1 MEGSATLEATGADVA
16 AGIGVAVVTTF
27 IEATPVAIE
36 AELERRETA
45 RTLSGSLRLF
55 IEAAWPIVEPAYRY
69 KHNYHID
76 AMCDALEAA
85 SRREILRLLLNIP
98 PRHMKS
104 LTTEVFWPAWWWT
117 FEPEIRFLTASYGDQ
132 LAVRDARKQRML
144 IVHQWFRNLWGD
156 VFSLLPDQ
164 NTKSRFENDK
174 LGYRIATSVGGVGTG
189 EGGDVIIIDDPHKTD
204 EIESEVEREAVI
216 DWHDGTISTRFNEPD
231 RGVEVLIMQRL
242 HQKDLAG
249 HVLEQ
254 GGWEHICIPA
264 EYDRKHPFMW
274 PDDPRTEQGELLW
287 PDRFG
292 RTALDAL
299 KKRLGSYRAAGQLQQ
314 LPVAR
319 EGELLKRW
327 YWQYFHPSFLDE
339 VERLP
344 RFTKIL
350 ASWDTAFKDKTTSDY
365 VVGTVWG
372 VKGGDRYL
380 LRRVREQL
388 SFGATKRAMKE
399 VRQWAL
405 DTFPGVGVTTLIE
418 KSANGVDI
426 ITELKREITGVVSHT
441 AQTDKMLR
449 AQEAEPTLEAGN
461 CHVPGFMAV
470 DQSGPG
476 PNTPAWVMEF
486 IDELAQFNKGEY
498 DDQVDSWSQAMN
510 WLNLKAS
517 QAATLEEPDDD
528 EKI

>member
-1 MEGSATLEATGADVA
+1 M
-16 AGIGVAVVTTF
+16 TTY
-27 IEATPVAIE
+27 IEATPLAIE
-36 AELERRETA
+36 RELERRETA
-45 RTLSGSLRLF
+45 RALSGSLPAF
-55 IEAAWPIVEPAYRY
+55 IEAAWPIVEPAYQYR
-69 KHNYHID
+69 HNYHID
-76 AMCDALEAA
+76 AMCEALEAA

-144 IVHQWFRNLWGD
+144 ITHEWYRHLWGD
-156 VFSLLPDQ
+156 VYGLLPDQ

-274 PDDPRTEQGELLW
+274 PDDPRTKDGELLW
-287 PDRFG
+287 PERFDRQ
-292 RTALDAL
+292 ALDAL

-319 EGELLKRW
+319 EGELLKRH
-327 YWQYFHPSFLDE
+327 YWRYYDKTMLDE
-339 VERLP
+339 PHRFP
-344 RFTKIL
+344 RFSKIVC
-350 ASWDTAFKDKTTSDY
+350 SWDTAFKDKTTSDY

-372 VKGGDRYL
+372 VHGGDRYL
-380 LRRVREQL
+380 LRIVREQM

-399 VRQWAL
+399 IRAWAA
-405 DTFPGVGVTTLIE
+405 DTFFGGVNVLIE

-426 ITELKREITGVVSHT
+426 ITELKREITGVVAYT
-441 AQTDKMLR
+441 AHTDKMLR
-449 AQEAEPTLEAGN
+449 AQEAEPVLEAGN
-461 CHVPGFMAV
+461 CLLPGDMHVDGTGPDPAV
-470 DQSGPG
+470 
-476 PNTPAWVMEF
+476 TPAWVQYF
-486 IDELAQFNKGEY
+486 VDELAQFNKGEY

-517 QAATLEEPDDD
+517 QGATLEEPDDTVR
-528 EKI
+528 I